1 MITPYETNKQINKQR
16 LLNQSLAVIKAR
28 YNTNKHTNTQKY
40 ILIQMSQ
47 KNSGEIQ
54 GWLQTIKD
62 KQSQTEMRNATQ
74 SVP

>member
-1 MITPYETNKQINKQR
+1 
-16 LLNQSLAVIKAR
+16 
-28 YNTNKHTNTQKY
+28 
-40 ILIQMSQ
+40 MSQ

-62 KQSQTEMRNATQ
+62 KQCQTKMTNATQ